1 MKTVP
6 AKAFVIALMAL
17 MTFAGGASATATE
30 TPTYTRPHELLV
42 KAIGDG
48 SATGFMVGPIADH
61 FTTTLQSK
69 APLKAR
75 ARVLKKL
82 PEEGCARLELVLTKD
97 QVVTPT
103 GMTSAIMTSQ
113 INYCVS
119 GKPPEGAS

>member
-1 MKTVP
+1 MKRVSGQ
-6 AKAFVIALMAL
+6 ASVIALMGL
-17 MTFAGGASATATE
+17 VTFAGGASATPAH
-30 TPTYTRPHELLV
+30 TPTYTGPHELLV

-48 SATGFMVGPIADH
+48 SAAGFMVGPIADH
-61 FTTTLQSK
+61 FTRTLQSK

-82 PEEGCARLELVLTKD
+82 PEAGCARLELVLTKD
-97 QVVTPT
+97 QVATPK

-113 INYCVS
+113 MNYCVS